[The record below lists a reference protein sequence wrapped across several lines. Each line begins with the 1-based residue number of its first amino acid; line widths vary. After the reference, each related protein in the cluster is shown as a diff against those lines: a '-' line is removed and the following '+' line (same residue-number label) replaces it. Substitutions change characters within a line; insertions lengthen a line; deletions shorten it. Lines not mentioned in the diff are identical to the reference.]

1 MLEGT
6 QIVVTV
12 KRSECGCTCLHP
24 SAGTFGNY
32 FHCSKKASD
41 CKVDCWRKFI
51 AVEQVTQVV
60 LGFGKGDR
68 ATARGEEI
76 LNFQFI
82 PWRTTIVEGKTKICS
97 VDSSKVESIEAEL
110 MEKKD
115 EE

>member
-1 MLEGT
+1 MIRVTIRMSSGLEY
-6 QIVVTV
+6 IV
-12 KRSECGCTCLHP
+12 
-24 SAGTFGNY
+24 
-32 FHCSKKASD
+32 D
-41 CKVDCWRKFI
+41 D
-51 AVEQVTQVV
+51 VEQVTQLV

>member
-1 MLEGT
+1 M
-6 QIVVTV
+6 IRVTIHM
-12 KRSECGCTCLHP
+12 RDGRQFS
-24 SAGTFGNY
+24 
-32 FHCSKKASD
+32 
-41 CKVDCWRKFI
+41 VDD
-51 AVEQVTQVV
+51 VEQVTQLV

-110 MEKKD
+110 MDKEG
-115 EE
+115 

>member
-1 MLEGT
+1 M
-6 QIVVTV
+6 IRVTIHM
-12 KRSECGCTCLHP
+12 RDGRQFS
-24 SAGTFGNY
+24 
-32 FHCSKKASD
+32 
-41 CKVDCWRKFI
+41 VDD
-51 AVEQVTQVV
+51 VEQVTQLV